1 MNITVSITDAQKKA
15 IELLNNQE
23 GVTVDSIVKN
33 QVLAFAK
40 SQVKSAVENALN
52 RTNPNVETEPFTDE
66 ELSKI
71 FTDKFLSKT

>member
-66 ELSKI
+66 ELAKI
-71 FTDKFLSKT
+71 FTDKFLSTT